1 MDLLITN
8 FNMNLIEQNNEWKS
22 KVLEAAVSRDN
33 TVGF

>member
-8 FNMNLIEQNNEWKS
+8 FNMNLIEKNNEWKP
-22 KVLEAAVSRDN
+22 KVLETAVSHDN